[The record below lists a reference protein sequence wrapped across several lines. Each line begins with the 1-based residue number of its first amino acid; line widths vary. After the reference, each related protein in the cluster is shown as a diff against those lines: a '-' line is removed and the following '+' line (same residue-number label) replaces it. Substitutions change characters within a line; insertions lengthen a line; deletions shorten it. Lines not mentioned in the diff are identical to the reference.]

1 VPPPVKALRPTPPTV
16 AVAPRDR
23 QPAVAVAVADRRPAV
38 AVAVAP
44 RDRRP
49 AAQGAVTVGADLLRA
64 QAMVGNSAVA
74 AMLQNA
80 PGPVDPG
87 ALIGVGRTVAVPDRA
102 LDLAGTG
109 PQPAAMPGPAGTLP
123 PATTAAGPGAAA
135 TAKPGLKATSG
146 AKPLAAAGAP
156 DLTKDGK
163 AAGKQQPGAA
173 QEEAGAGG
181 TKSAQRTPGADPKFQ
196 VLKKDVT
203 TKKRAV
209 GTSHPPASAEA
220 GSAQAAAVP
229 PKDDQEARGKV
240 THAGEMDA
248 AQPKEFDRE
257 AFVKAVEEAIARKA
271 PQNLEE
277 ADEFG
282 DSGKAEEVKGEVQGK
297 VGDGKD
303 ASAAEI
309 KTTTAEAPT
318 PAPDAKTVVPMTA
331 DRPPGRPAG
340 PNPDLAAPDNLPPDA
355 TDLSAGPEQVG
366 QQMADANVTKQQIAL
381 PNSKEPSFGKAVQ
394 ETDKLEKHSEAA
406 PDALRGAENREIKAV
421 KRAAG
426 AQGQA
431 AMGAMHGTR
440 VGTGQQV
447 TAGKTGAK
455 STDEQKRAQV
465 TAKLQAVFDATKTDV
480 EKILEKLDDKVDK
493 QFTDEEKTARN
504 RFVRDHKEGMRR
516 YKAERYSGF
525 WGPGK
530 WLKDKFLP
538 LPDEANRIYERAR
551 DTYIAAMKQ
560 VIIRISYTVESSLR
574 QAKDRISLGR
584 TQLTATVQALPA
596 DLKAIGQSAAAEFAD
611 RFSELQDTVNEK
623 GTELVQTVA
632 DRYTE
637 AVKQVDDLI
646 AKEKEK
652 NKGLLAKAA
661 DAVKGVIDAII
672 DLKNMLM
679 GMLRKAVAAIG
690 AILKDPIGFLKNLI
704 SAVGGGLKLFMKNIG
719 KHMQAGVLQWL
730 LGTASSVG
738 LQLPAKFD
746 TRGIVQVLAM
756 LMGLSW
762 ANIRGRITRK
772 APEPAVRAAETGVP
786 LVAAVKKQGV
796 GGMWSDLHSRVG
808 DLKKDLISKVVKY
821 LTPTIIIAG
830 ITWILSLLNPASAFI
845 RACKMIIDIVRFIV
859 TQGRQIIEF
868 VNSVLDAV
876 LAIARGGAGGVPG
889 LVERALARSIPVL
902 IGALAAILGIGGI
915 AGKVKQIFQT
925 LSKPVNRAVD
935 WVIGKIVGLIKKL
948 WAKLRP
954 KRPKRP
960 RGRKRGEPSR
970 PRTPR
975 RLGHDD
981 APRKPAPK
989 AARTGTPRLLRAIA
1003 GILRERKFSVDGR
1016 GHTLRV
1022 KGLSSGDI
1030 TVTIASTEVEFTQK
1044 LKSTIETLKAL
1055 PTPVRRRGRP
1065 HPGDIVKRLSITLR
1079 SKKRLT
1085 DAHRAYVR
1093 QQAARLDAAAH
1104 ADHNTVKKA
1113 VDDAFKEIQR
1123 RISAGLPEIEPVV
1136 VDPPEQPKL
1145 PPGFNKHREI
1155 LYEGDGSRFTRAKI
1169 EVLARDFPDI
1179 FAHVQSIIKPYR
1191 DAVAVGKPKDELRK
1205 LKKDAVEALR
1215 LLTKEKAGKD
1225 ATLPSKVL
1233 KAFQRN
1239 GHVDQSFMRT
1249 SSLWNADHIVP
1260 LAAHWHAIG
1269 FNSNDGPRVN
1279 ATPDVSNLKLITA
1292 EANLA
1297 AQAEYVGTSYKF
1309 TQKAPGPNFETKKEV
1324 QASE

>member
-1 VPPPVKALRPTPPTV
+1 
-16 AVAPRDR
+16 
-23 QPAVAVAVADRRPAV
+23 
-38 AVAVAP
+38 
-44 RDRRP
+44 
-49 AAQGAVTVGADLLRA
+49 
-64 QAMVGNSAVA
+64 
-74 AMLQNA
+74 MLQNT

-87 ALIGVGRTVAVPDRA
+87 ALTGVGRTVAVPDRA

-109 PQPAAMPGPAGTLP
+109 PQPAAVPGAAGTLP
-123 PATTAAGPGAAA
+123 PAIALTAPAGPGAAA
-135 TAKPGLKATSG
+135 TTKPSLKAPGG

-163 AAGKQQPGAA
+163 AAGTQQPGAA
-173 QEEAGAGG
+173 QEAAGAGG

-196 VLKKDVT
+196 VLKKDVA

-297 VGDGKD
+297 VGAGKD

-309 KTTTAEAPT
+309 ETTTAEVPT

-331 DRPPGRPAG
+331 DRPPSRPAG

-381 PNSKEPSFGKAVQ
+381 PNSKEPSFGKAIQ

-406 PDALRGAENREIKAV
+406 PAALRGAENREIKAV
-421 KRAAG
+421 KSAAG

-465 TAKLQAVFDATKTDV
+465 TAKLQAVFDTTKTDV
-480 EKILEKLDDKVDK
+480 EKILDNLDDKVDK
-493 QFTDEEKTARN
+493 QFTDEEKAARN

-551 DTYIAAMKQ
+551 DAYIAAMKQ

-584 TQLTATVQALPA
+584 TQLTATVEALPA

-611 RFSELQDTVNEK
+611 RFTELQDTVNEK

-637 AVKQVDDLI
+637 AVKQIDDLI

-652 NKGLLAKAA
+652 NKGLLAKAV

-672 DLKNMLM
+672 ELKNMLM

-746 TRGIVQVLAM
+746 TQGIVQVLAM

-796 GGMWSDLHSRVG
+796 GGMWSDLKSRVG

-948 WAKLRP
+948 WAKLKAKKPKKPERP
-954 KRPKRP
+954 RRPKRP
-960 RGRKRGEPSR
+960 RDRDRRRRRPSRQRPGTPRRSRKPGERPDPQRKKDDKPAKGAVAAALREAVALVRPDASVDAIKRRLDPIRRKHKIKQLSLIIEQFGPSNTTLRFAGLNSPEEKSGPVNIWHKTYDGIRHLVELTKGIPKLVTKTTLLSDEVSYVELLEFRTGQRAVRKVPLDQSGEIASLGTPGPRHTSSQRRHIESERAYLRTADERADAERLGYVVARAVGANVPPAFRYSQTELLMDFVEGTSGNTMQTDLSARQRVARTPAARRIGLLDILIGNEDRHSGNWILVDGEAVGIDQGEAWSEHGKNLADWIHKDFARTYYDFKNGHWIKNNLDPADIDRLELALRALRPEFEPSR
-970 PRTPR
+970 QAWY
-975 RLGHDD
+975 DEMM
-981 APRKPAPK
+981 
-989 AARTGTPRLLRAIA
+989 
-1003 GILRERKFSVDGR
+1003 ERF
-1016 GHTLRV
+1016 
-1022 KGLSSGDI
+1022 
-1030 TVTIASTEVEFTQK
+1030 AQ
-1044 LKSTIETLKAL
+1044 
-1055 PTPVRRRGRP
+1055 
-1065 HPGDIVKRLSITLR
+1065 VKRHSR
-1079 SKKRLT
+1079 W
-1085 DAHRAYVR
+1085 
-1093 QQAARLDAAAH
+1093 
-1104 ADHNTVKKA
+1104 
-1113 VDDAFKEIQR
+1113 
-1123 RISAGLPEIEPVV
+1123 
-1136 VDPPEQPKL
+1136 
-1145 PPGFNKHREI
+1145 
-1155 LYEGDGSRFTRAKI
+1155 GS
-1169 EVLARDFPDI
+1169 
-1179 FAHVQSIIKPYR
+1179 
-1191 DAVAVGKPKDELRK
+1191 
-1205 LKKDAVEALR
+1205 
-1215 LLTKEKAGKD
+1215 
-1225 ATLPSKVL
+1225 
-1233 KAFQRN
+1233 
-1239 GHVDQSFMRT
+1239 
-1249 SSLWNADHIVP
+1249 
-1260 LAAHWHAIG
+1260 
-1269 FNSNDGPRVN
+1269 
-1279 ATPDVSNLKLITA
+1279 
-1292 EANLA
+1292 
-1297 AQAEYVGTSYKF
+1297 
-1309 TQKAPGPNFETKKEV
+1309 
-1324 QASE
+1324 